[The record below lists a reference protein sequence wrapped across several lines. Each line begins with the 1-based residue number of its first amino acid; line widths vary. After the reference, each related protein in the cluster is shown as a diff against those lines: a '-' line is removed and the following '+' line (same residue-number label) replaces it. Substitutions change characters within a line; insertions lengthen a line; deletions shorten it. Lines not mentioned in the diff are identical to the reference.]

1 MVQVVYILARLA
13 SLAPCRWRKAG
24 TTRGPLFSL
33 SDSVLIFDS
42 SLLQCSAHLILK
54 HLMSSNGARE
64 PVQDFSGDEWPNL
77 ASLIRKAN

>member
-13 SLAPCRWRKAG
+13 SLAHCRTALRWSKAG

-54 HLMSSNGARE
+54 HLMSNNGARG
-64 PVQDFSGDEWPNL
+64 QDQDYSGDE
-77 ASLIRKAN
+77 